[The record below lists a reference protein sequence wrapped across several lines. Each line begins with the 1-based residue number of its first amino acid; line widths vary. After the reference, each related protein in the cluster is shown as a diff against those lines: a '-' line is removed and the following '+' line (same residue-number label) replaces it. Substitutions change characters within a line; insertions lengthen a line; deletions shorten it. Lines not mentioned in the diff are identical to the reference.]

1 MRKVIFSFVG
11 KKKDFEKQLAAAVAR
26 EQGRDNVIYL
36 QHCELCGGL
45 AKGDICRKCEPLF
58 KRVQIPLWTIVTP
71 GSPYGF
77 PEDELGAGE

>member
-36 QHCELCGGL
+36 RHCELCGRL
-45 AKGDICRKCEPLF
+45 CAGDICRSCEPLF
-58 KRVQIPLWTIVTP
+58 RKWTKKAATELAAEKNHP
-71 GSPYGF
+71 GPSI
-77 PEDELGAGE
+77 A

>member
-1 MRKVIFSFVG
+1 VRKVIFSFVG

-45 AKGDICRKCEPLF
+45 AKGDICLKCEPLF
-58 KRVQIPLWTIVTP
+58 RRWTKKIALEMKATTKP
-71 GSPYGF
+71 FKPII
-77 PEDELGAGE
+77 A